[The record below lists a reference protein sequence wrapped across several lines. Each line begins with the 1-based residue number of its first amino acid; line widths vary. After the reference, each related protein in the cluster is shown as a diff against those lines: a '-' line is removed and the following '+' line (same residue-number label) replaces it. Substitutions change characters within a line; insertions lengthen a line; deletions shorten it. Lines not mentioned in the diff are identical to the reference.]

1 MRTRTF
7 ALSLFAAL
15 TLAGCSALGLTPDR
29 TLTVTGSGSTK
40 ITPDVV
46 SVTLG
51 IQTRHDDV
59 GQAVTQNNTVASRI
73 MDAARTVGVDNADM
87 RTIYFSVSSQPKYDE
102 FGSPTGEVSFFVDN
116 SLQVT
121 LRDVA
126 KLSDLLQSA
135 IDAGANSVYGVS
147 FSVAD
152 TSAAEDEARQKAI
165 ADAQARATEL
175 AGVSG
180 VTLGSIQ
187 TLTTSAY
194 SPGPAAVLRRWLRHG
209 RWRWAARPNRIAGS
223 QRSGHDR
230 LQRQVT
236 ETNRCFV

>member
-7 ALSLFAAL
+7 ALSLLAAL
-15 TLAGCSALGLTPDR
+15 TLTGCSALGWAPDR
-29 TLTVTGSGSTK
+29 TLSVTGSGSTK
-40 ITPDVV
+40 ITPDLV

-51 IQTRHDDV
+51 IQTRNDDV
-59 GQAVTQNNTVASRI
+59 GQAVAQNNTVASRI
-73 MDAARTVGVDNADM
+73 MEAARTVGVDNADM

-102 FGSPTGEVSFFVDN
+102 FGSPTGDVSFFVDN

-121 LRDVA
+121 LRDVT

-135 IDAGANSVYGVS
+135 IDAGANSVYGVT

-180 VTLGSIQ
+180 VTLGAIQ

-194 SPGPAAVLRRWLRHG
+194 SPFPQGFYAADGYGMGGGGGPPVQS
-209 RWRWAARPNRIAGS
+209 GS
-223 QRSGHDR
+223 
-230 LQRQVT
+230 LEVTAQVT
-236 ETNRCFV
+236 IVYNVK